1 MPKDFTN
8 PFDPDH
14 FAKQMTIDETL
25 RGVLIAAVVVAL
37 LSTLLLPG
45 VALVSGL
52 IAPLIVL
59 GLWLWVS
66 ISTARVAR
74 SLTSFGELMS
84 AEPAK
89 AQEAIDEMLRVR
101 PVMRWARLLSYHR
114 LAGLRHL
121 QRRFGETA
129 AICLC
134 LLNHPLKGPAAAT
147 RPHLLLMLAEAQLEV
162 GNLPGAYHALAHLQ
176 QTRLGLAQSLQRL
189 AIQTRYELAVGAY
202 DSAMHR
208 ARAKVELA
216 ELMPAKHC
224 AAMHAML
231 ATAAGHAGQA
241 KQSAWLWER
250 TRLLAEPGFIEQL
263 QQSGFGLSVV
273 EPDAESGDDPSA

>member
-1 MPKDFTN
+1 MPKDTTN
-8 PFDPDH
+8 PFDPDR
-14 FAKQMTIDETL
+14 FAKQIAADEVL
-25 RGVLIAAVVVAL
+25 RGVLIAAVVAAMV
-37 LSTLLLPG
+37 STLLLPG
-45 VALVSGL
+45 VAVVSGL
-52 IAPLIVL
+52 LAPLVVL
-59 GLWLWVS
+59 SLWMWLS

-74 SLTSFGELMS
+74 SLTSFGELMTTEPDQ
-84 AEPAK
+84 AE
-89 AQEAIDEMLRVR
+89 EALNEMLRVR

-121 QRRFGETA
+121 QRRFAETA

-134 LLNHPLKGPAAAT
+134 LLNQPLKGPAAAT
-147 RPHLLLMLAEAQLEV
+147 RPHLLLMLAEAQLEI
-162 GNLPGAYHALAHLQ
+162 GNLPGAYHALAHLH

-189 AIQTRYELAVGAY
+189 AIQTRYELAIGAY

-208 ARAKVELA
+208 ARAKIELA

-231 ATAAGHAGQA
+231 ATAAEHAGQA

-250 TRLLAEPGFIEQL
+250 TRLLAEPELIEQL
-263 QQSGFGLSVV
+263 TQGGFGLAVV
-273 EPDAESGDDPSA
+273 EPDAITDGEPA

>member
-1 MPKDFTN
+1 MPKDTIN
-8 PFDPDH
+8 PFEPDR
-14 FAKQMTIDETL
+14 FAKQIAIDDML
-25 RGVLIAAVVVAL
+25 RAVLIAAVVCAM

-45 VALVSGL
+45 VAVVSGL
-52 IAPLIVL
+52 LAPLVVL
-59 GLWLWVS
+59 GLWMWMS

-74 SLTSFGELMS
+74 SLTSFGELMTTEPGK
-84 AEPAK
+84 AE
-89 AQEAIDEMLRVR
+89 EAINEMLRVR
-101 PVMRWARLLSYHR
+101 PVMRWARMLSYHR

-121 QRRFGETA
+121 QRRFAETA

-134 LLNHPLKGPAAAT
+134 LLNQPLKGPAAAT

-162 GNLPGAYHALAHLQ
+162 GNLPGAYHALAHLH

-202 DSAMHR
+202 GSAMHR
-208 ARAKVELA
+208 ARAKIELA

-231 ATAAGHAGQA
+231 ATAADHTGEA

-250 TRLLAEPGFIEQL
+250 THLLAEPEFIEQIK
-263 QQSGFGLSVV
+263 QGGFGLGVV
-273 EPDAESGDDPSA
+273 EPDSITDGEPA

>member
-1 MPKDFTN
+1 MPKDLTN
-8 PFDPDH
+8 PFDPDR
-14 FAKQMTIDETL
+14 FAKQIAIDDTL
-25 RGVLIAAVVVAL
+25 RSVLIAAVVFAL

-52 IAPLIVL
+52 LAPLVVL
-59 GLWLWVS
+59 GLWMWVS

-74 SLTSFGELMS
+74 SLTSFGEMMTT
-84 AEPAK
+84 EPAK
-89 AQEAIDEMLRVR
+89 AEESLNEMLRIR

-121 QRRFGETA
+121 QRRFSETA

-134 LLNHPLKGPAAAT
+134 LLNQPLKGPAAAT
-147 RPHLLLMLAEAQLEV
+147 RPHLLLMLAEAQLEI

-231 ATAAGHAGQA
+231 ATAADHAGQS

-250 TRLLAEPGFIEQL
+250 TRLLAEPKFIEQL
-263 QQSGFGLSVV
+263 QQDGFGLGVV
-273 EPDAESGDDPSA
+273 EPDALNGDDVS